1 LKTGYEK
8 IYRILLFS
16 FMLIKSK
23 HTKAH
28 EIKNN
33 NTNNIKLIF
42 HYQMG
47 QKENFFSRRE
57 REHKKWEKNIEFVFN
72 F

>member
-1 LKTGYEK
+1 
-8 IYRILLFS
+8 
-16 FMLIKSK
+16 MLIKSK

-57 REHKKWEKNIEFVFN
+57 REHKK
-72 F
+72 